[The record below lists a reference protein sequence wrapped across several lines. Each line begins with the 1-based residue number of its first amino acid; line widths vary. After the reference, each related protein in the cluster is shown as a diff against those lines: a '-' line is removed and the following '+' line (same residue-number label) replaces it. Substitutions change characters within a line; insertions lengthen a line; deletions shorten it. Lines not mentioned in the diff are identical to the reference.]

1 MSGLLAGGIQALLF
15 DMDGTLL
22 DSVPQSGQAGSAAL
36 AKYGY
41 EASPEAIVEA
51 IGSRLFVEVIPDWFG
66 TDADETQQIFQ
77 EFRRMYYEEYVTQAP
92 AFPHAPEL
100 LDQLRDDGYQLAIVT
115 NRSELGAKSGVKW
128 AGWEGHFEVVVGQ
141 DTAPRAKPHP
151 DPAHFALDALGVDA
165 RAAVFVGDNET
176 DIRCGASAGLSA
188 VVAIAEG
195 DKAELLRSIGATHV
209 SSDLRGLHELLYG
222 APA

>member
-41 EASPEAIVEA
+41 EASPEAI
-51 IGSRLFVEVIPDWFG
+51 GSRLFVEVIPDWFG

-77 EFRRMYYEEYVTQAP
+77 EFRRMYCEEFVTQAP

-100 LDQLRDDGYQLAIVT
+100 LQQVCDDGYRLAIVT
-115 NRSELGAKSGVKW
+115 NRSEIGANSGVKW
-128 AGWEGHFEVVVGQ
+128 AGWKQHFEVVVGQ
-141 DTAPRAKPHP
+141 DTAVRAKPYP
-151 DPAHFALDALGVDA
+151 DPAHFALAALGVESG
-165 RAAVFVGDNET
+165 AAAFIGDNET
-176 DIRCGASAGLSA
+176 DIRCGAAAGLAA
-188 VVAIAEG
+188 VVAIADGE
-195 DKAELLRSIGATHV
+195 KADLLRSIGATHV
-209 SSDLRGLHELLYG
+209 SADLHGLHELFYS